1 MTQRS
6 SGALA
11 WTLLALRFLVE
22 LALFAAP
29 VVVAVRMIGGV
40 IGVLVGIAVAV
51 VVMALWGVLLSPRR
65 RVDAPLAVRVALEG
79 ALVIVVALAL
89 SATGLGVAAL
99 VLVVVEVVVVMWL
112 WSMGMPPGTDV
123 GATA

>member
-29 VVVAVRMIGGV
+29 VVVAVRMIGGG

-65 RVDAPLAVRVALEG
+65 QVDAPLAVRVALEG

>member
-1 MTQRS
+1 MTQRG

-22 LALFAAP
+22 LALFVAP

-51 VVMALWGVLLSPRR
+51 VVIALWGVLLSPRR
-65 RVDAPLAVRVALEG
+65 RVDAPLAVRVGLEG

-89 SATGLGVAAL
+89 SATGLGVEAL
-99 VLVVVEVVVVMWL
+99 VLVVLEVVVVMWL
-112 WSMGMPPGTDV
+112 WSMGLPPGTDV
-123 GATA
+123 GAES